1 LIYGIGIIIFSV
13 FLFSLRAGIR
23 IFLIFMVI
31 GLALTMLWLYLYLRS
46 KQQNRTDIIA
56 KQACICPICKHEETG
71 HCIQQKCAC
80 CIVMKGENVIGHS
93 NNPLQ

>member
-1 LIYGIGIIIFSV
+1 
-13 FLFSLRAGIR
+13 
-23 IFLIFMVI
+23 MVI

-46 KQQNRTDIIA
+46 KQQDRAGIIA

-71 HCIQQKCAC
+71 YCMEQKCAC
-80 CIVMKGENVIGHS
+80 CIVMKGETVIGHS